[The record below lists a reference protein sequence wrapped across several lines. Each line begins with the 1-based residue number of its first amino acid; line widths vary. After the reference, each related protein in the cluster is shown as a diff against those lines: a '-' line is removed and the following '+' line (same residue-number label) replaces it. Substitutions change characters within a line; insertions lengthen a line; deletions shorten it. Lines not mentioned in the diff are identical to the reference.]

1 LCEAINDPLKD
12 ESFGRIALFVV
23 RKVRQRLNRGSGA
36 IGVQPL
42 ENAINDAAENCG
54 GIHVEFSKK
63 AGALAPW
70 AANGIREKF
79 PLTYI
84 ITQRTFHFGTQQRG

>member
-1 LCEAINDPLKD
+1 M
-12 ESFGRIALFVV
+12 
-23 RKVRQRLNRGSGA
+23 
-36 IGVQPL
+36 QPL